1 MKFQEGI
8 EIKCSR
14 SWDGTYWF
22 FFCDQCKK
30 TKCRPHIRGVLRGAR
45 IWQCPVMKRPDW
57 TSDSEYSYYSSE
69 GISEEEYLAPNL
81 SWTLPVDQEHMD
93 LTQ

>member
-1 MKFQEGI
+1 MKFQEGV

-30 TKCRPHIRGVLRGAR
+30 TKCRPHIRGVLRGAK

-57 TSDSEYSYYSSE
+57 TSDSEYSYHSSE
-69 GISEEEYLAPNL
+69 DEYLAPNF
-81 SWTLPVDQEHMD
+81 PVDQEHID